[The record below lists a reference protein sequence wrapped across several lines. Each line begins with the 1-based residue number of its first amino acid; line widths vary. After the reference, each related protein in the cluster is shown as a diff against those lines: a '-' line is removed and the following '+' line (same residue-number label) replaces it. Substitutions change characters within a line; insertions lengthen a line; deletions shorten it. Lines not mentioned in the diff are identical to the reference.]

1 MSLAMNLSTDL
12 ELQEKIRSRT
22 ACIAVIGI
30 GYVGLP
36 LAVAFADAGFM
47 TFGLDVDTRKV
58 AAINRGESYIPD
70 VDAALVR
77 ELVARG
83 AFRAATDET
92 ALDNAD
98 VIFICVPTPFDRMKA
113 PDLRAIES
121 ASENITRH
129 LRPGQMVI
137 LQSTT
142 YPGTTEE
149 FVLPILEKSG
159 LTAGQ
164 DFYLAFSPERIDPG
178 NPEWSARNTPKVLG
192 GLTPRCAE
200 LAGALLATLT
210 PKVHLVSTPRA
221 AEMTKLLEN
230 IFRSVNIA
238 LVNELALLC
247 ERMDIDIWEVIDAA
261 KTKPFGFMPF
271 YPGAGVG
278 GHCIPV
284 DPYYLSWKAREFDF
298 YTKFIE
304 LAAEVNQSM
313 PFHVVNLVA
322 DAVSRLGKSL
332 DGANV
337 LVLGVAFKRDID
349 DARNSPA
356 ERIIELLLARRALV
370 SFHDPYVTEFH
381 IGGSVFYR
389 EPQVLRNVPLTPETI
404 QAADVVVIVTGHRRV
419 DYEMVVAHAKRVV
432 DTTSITTSTKHDG
445 RIVRLGAPMRLRAAD
460 VGTSSAT

>member
-1 MSLAMNLSTDL
+1 MSLTQLDEIKTTL
-12 ELQEKIRSRT
+12 EEKIRARS
-22 ACIAVIGI
+22 AQIAVIGI

-36 LAVAFADAGFM
+36 LAVAFAEVGFP
-47 TFGLDVDTRKV
+47 TVGLDMDPHKVDQIRRCV
-58 AAINRGESYIPD
+58 SYIPD
-70 VDAALVR
+70 VDGDALR
-77 ELVARG
+77 ELVERQKL
-83 AFRAATDET
+83 RASTDYEV
-92 ALDNAD
+92 LRDAD

-113 PDLRAIES
+113 PDLTAIS
-121 ASENITRH
+121 QASEGIV
-129 LRPGQMVI
+129 LRLRRGQLIV

-159 LTAGQ
+159 LTPGE

-178 NPEWSARNTPKVLG
+178 NKDWSARNMPKVLG
-192 GLTPRCAE
+192 GLNSRSTE
-200 LAGALLATLT
+200 LARELLATLT
-210 PKVHLVSTPRA
+210 PNVHLVSSPRA

-247 ERMDIDIWEVIDAA
+247 ERMEIDIWEVIEAA
-261 KTKPFGFMPF
+261 KTKPFGYMPF

-284 DPYYLSWKAREFDF
+284 DPYYLSWKAREYDF

-313 PFHVVNLVA
+313 PFHVVNLVSR
-322 DAVSRLGKSL
+322 AVNQIGMPLS
-332 DGANV
+332 GARV

-356 ERIIELLLARRALV
+356 ERVIELLVTRGASV
-370 SFHDPYVTEFH
+370 KYHDPYVPRYTV
-381 IGGSVFYR
+381 GASVFMR
-389 EPQVLRNVPLTPETI
+389 RSVELESVPLTPEEI
-404 QAADVVVIVTGHRRV
+404 DDADVVVIVTGHSSI
-419 DYEMVVAHAKRVV
+419 DYAAVSARARIVV
-432 DTTSITTSTKHDG
+432 DTTNATSRLLANTNV
-445 RIVRLGAPMRLRAAD
+445 IRLGAPSASSSPD
-460 VGTSSAT
+460 V